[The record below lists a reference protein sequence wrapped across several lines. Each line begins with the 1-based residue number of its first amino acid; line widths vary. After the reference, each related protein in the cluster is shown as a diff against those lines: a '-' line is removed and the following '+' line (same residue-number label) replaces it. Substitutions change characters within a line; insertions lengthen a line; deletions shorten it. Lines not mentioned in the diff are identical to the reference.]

1 MGNSSMDTMSKANAS
16 TWIVVVAAVCV
27 VILGL
32 GGLAALAAST
42 KERGEM
48 SQEATDLAQGGR
60 MPPIDAAAP
69 ARKETATFALG

>member
-1 MGNSSMDTMSKANAS
+1 MDTMSKANAS

-27 VILGL
+27 AILGL

-48 SQEATDLAQGGR
+48 SQEATDLASG
-60 MPPIDAAAP
+60 AFLA
-69 ARKETATFALG
+69 

>member
-1 MGNSSMDTMSKANAS
+1 MDTMSKANAS
-16 TWIVVVAAVCV
+16 TWIAVVAAACV
-27 VILGL
+27 VVLGL

-60 MPPIDAAAP
+60 IPPLDAAAP
-69 ARKETATFALG
+69 ARTEKVTFALG